1 MAIAG
6 SLTYD
11 TKLDTKGFQSGLNK
25 IGGIAKGVA
34 VGVGASI
41 AAIGTGLGALL
52 KSSVSNYAEYEQLV
66 GGVDTLFKESSQ
78 KLQGYAAK
86 AYKTAQIGANEYMN
100 TVTSFSASLLQS
112 LGGDTDK
119 AADIAN
125 RTIIDMADNAN
136 KMGTSME
143 MIQNAYQG
151 FAKQNYTMLDNL
163 KLGYGGTKKE
173 MERLLEDAT
182 KLSGIEYDVSNFA
195 DIAEAIH
202 VIQKNMDISGYSA
215 DELKEKLKNMS
226 LTQEDLSKIAEN
238 MGISYE
244 EAMEKMK
251 NGTLSFKDAQVLL
264 GTSAKEA
271 STTIEGSTNMAKAS
285 WDNLVTAIARDHV
298 DFEGVMGEFVDS
310 VETMFENL
318 LPRILIAIEGIGELI
333 PKLGEILL
341 EHLPE
346 IIEAGQNIINGLM
359 QAIVSALPT
368 LITTGTQILQSL
380 LNGIIQYLPQII
392 PVIIQV
398 IMSIV
403 QLIIDNLPTILEA
416 GVQILFAL
424 MEGIAEALPDLVPQI
439 VKVIIK
445 IMEIF
450 NENFDKF
457 LMLGIKII
465 LGLIEGLIKSIPDI
479 LKNLPTIIM
488 AIINFFTLSKFL
500 SIGKSIITGLI
511 KGLGQAIPNLL
522 KNIPK
527 IIGQIINTFKSGGW
541 SGIGKNIIQGIIN
554 GFSSMGSFVKKAIKN
569 VCSSMLNGIKSF
581 FGIHSPS
588 TLMRDQVGKYL
599 PQGIAVGIE
608 TDTGKALDSIDKMND
623 EIYDRMKQA
632 VNMETGKMAFS
643 GTAGS
648 VSQILSS
655 NATFDGNF
663 VVKAEVEEGTLF
675 EAQQRIARQ
684 KNLQTGFGG

>member
-11 TKLDTKGFQSGLNK
+11 TKLDTKGFESGLNK

-41 AAIGTGLGALL
+41 TAIGTGL
-52 KSSVSNYAEYEQLV
+52 SVLVKNSVDNYAEYEQLA
-66 GGVDTLFKESSQ
+66 GGVDTLFGLSEKEIQEMEKVYGKSFDKIKEEMGGVTTAADEIKS
-78 KLQGYAAK
+78 YAAE
-86 AYKTAQIGANEYMN
+86 AYKTAQISANEYMS

-112 LGGDTDK
+112 LGGDTYK
-119 AADIAN
+119 AADYAN
-125 RTIIDMADNAN
+125 RAIIDMSDNAN

-163 KLGYGGTKKE
+163 KLGYGGTKEE
-173 MERLLEDAT
+173 MARLITDSSKMTDIQNELNVSVKDGDMSFGNIVNAISVMQK
-182 KLSGIEYDVSNFA
+182 KL
-195 DIAEAIH
+195 DIA
-202 VIQKNMDISGYSA
+202 
-215 DELKEKLKNMS
+215 
-226 LTQEDLSKIAEN
+226 
-238 MGISYE
+238 
-244 EAMEKMK
+244 
-251 NGTLSFKDAQVLL
+251 

-271 STTIEGSTNMAKAS
+271 STTIEGSTNMMKAS
-285 WDNLVTAIARDHV
+285 WDNLVTGIADDNA
-298 DFEGVMGEFVDS
+298 DFDKLIDNFVES
-310 VETMFENL
+310 AGAMFDNL
-318 LPRILIAIEGIGELI
+318 LPRILIAIQGIGELI
-333 PKLGEILL
+333 PELGTIIL

-346 IIEAGQNIINGLM
+346 IMETGQNIINGLM

-479 LKNLPTIIM
+479 IKNLPTIIM

-500 SIGKSIITGLI
+500 TLGKSIITGLI
-511 KGLGQAIPNLL
+511 KGLGQAIPDLL
-522 KNIPK
+522 KSIPK

-554 GFSSMGSFVKKAIKN
+554 GFSSMGSFIKNAIKN

-581 FGIHSPS
+581 FGIKSPS
-588 TLMRDQVGKYL
+588 KLMREQVGKNL
-599 PQGIAVGIE
+599 ILGVGVAFE
-608 TDTGKALDSIDKMND
+608 KDDDLIDKQISDFGDDVYKKM
-623 EIYDRMKQA
+623 QGA

-643 GTAGS
+643 GTSGS
-648 VSQILSS
+648 ISQILSS

-663 VVKAEVEEGTLF
+663 VVKAEVQEGTLF
-675 EAQQRIARQ
+675 EANQRITKEKR
-684 KNLQTGFGG
+684 LQTGFGG